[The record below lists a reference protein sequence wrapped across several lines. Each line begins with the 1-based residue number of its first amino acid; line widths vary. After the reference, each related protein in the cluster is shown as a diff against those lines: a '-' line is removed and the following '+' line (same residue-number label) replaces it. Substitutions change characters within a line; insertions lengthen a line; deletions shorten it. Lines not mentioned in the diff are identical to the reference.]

1 MTADRISYARS
12 IVSQEAQA
20 LLAATNLIADQFSRA
35 VDLILSITSTGNV
48 IVSGMGK
55 AGLIGNKISAT
66 LASTGVPSFFLHPA
80 EAVHGDLGR
89 ISAKDLAL
97 VLSNSGET
105 DEVVRLLPALKEI
118 GCPIIAITGRPQSSL
133 ARHSEVVLSTG
144 VTGEAGPNALAPTT
158 STTVMLA
165 LGDALAMTVQRERG
179 FTPAQ
184 FAFYHPAG
192 ELGRSLLLVSQVMR
206 SGEELCVVR
215 ESDSAKQ
222 VLHTITLTK
231 GRPGAAAIVGS
242 NGKLVGIFTD
252 GDLRRCLDQSE
263 NFLAEPIS
271 KVMGRSP
278 KSVLP
283 QQLAHEALR
292 LMREHH
298 IDQVLVVD
306 QESKPVG
313 LLDIQDLAG
322 L

>member
-1 MTADRISYARS
+1 MTNDRISYARS
-12 IVSQEAQA
+12 IVSLESQA
-20 LLAATNLIADQFSRA
+20 LENAANLIDQNFSRA
-35 VDLILSITSTGNV
+35 VDLILSTVGSGNV

-89 ISAKDLAL
+89 ITAKDIAL
-97 VLSNSGET
+97 ILSNSGET
-105 DEVVRLLPALKEI
+105 EEVVRLLPALKEI
-118 GCPIIAITGRPQSSL
+118 GCPIVCITGRVNSSL
-133 ARHSEVVLSTG
+133 ARHSEIVLATG
-144 VTGEAGPNALAPTT
+144 VSGEAGPNSLAPTT

-206 SGEELCVVR
+206 SGNELCVVR
-215 ESDSAKQ
+215 ETESAKQ
-222 VLHTITLTK
+222 VLHAITLTK
-231 GRPGAAAIVGS
+231 GRPGAAAIISADGRLS
-242 NGKLVGIFTD
+242 GIFTD
-252 GDLRRCLDQSE
+252 GDLRRCLDHSE
-263 NFLAEPIS
+263 NFLSEPIS

-278 KSVLP
+278 KSVRP
-283 QQLAHEALR
+283 DQLAQEALR

-298 IDQVLVVD
+298 IDQVLVID
-306 QESKPVG
+306 QDQRPVG
-313 LLDIQDLAG
+313 LLDIQDLAAI
-322 L
+322 

>member
-1 MTADRISYARS
+1 MTTDRISYARS

-20 LLAATNLIADQFSRA
+20 LVAAANLIADQFTRA
-35 VDLILSITSTGNV
+35 VDLILAITASGNV

-55 AGLIGNKISAT
+55 AGLVGNKISAT

-89 ISAKDLAL
+89 ITAKDLAL

-105 DEVVRLLPALKEI
+105 EEVVRLLPALKEI
-118 GCPIIAITGRPQSSL
+118 GCPIVAITGRPESSL
-133 ARHSEVVLSTG
+133 ARHSEVVLATG

-206 SGEELCVVR
+206 SGPELCVVR

-222 VLHTITLTK
+222 VLHAITLTK

-271 KVMGRSP
+271 KVMGRAP
-278 KSVLP
+278 KSVRP
-283 QQLAHEALR
+283 EQLAQEALR
-292 LMREHH
+292 LMREYH

-306 QESKPVG
+306 QDSRPVG
-313 LLDIQDLAG
+313 LIDIQDLAG
-322 L
+322 I